1 MKVIKFMYNDDDLS
15 KNNAIHP
22 PLTSDLYLIISTSND
37 MKIFF
42 YNSQKTNIIFIFS
55 QTETTRLL
63 FILILIG
70 NEVILK

>member
-1 MKVIKFMYNDDDLS
+1 MKVIKFMYNDDNLS

-42 YNSQKTNIIFIFS
+42 IIHKKQI
-55 QTETTRLL
+55 
-63 FILILIG
+63 
-70 NEVILK
+70 